1 VLKYSQAVAGGAS
14 IETPKVKVIKKELQ
28 LYAGKHPALFST
40 LYRLKQDYRVV
51 RPDTQLVIEG
61 FPRSANTF
69 SVYAFYQAQ
78 HEDVRIAHHL
88 HYPAQVLRAAQWRI
102 PALVLIRNPKDAVT
116 SLLMRDPQPVGQAL
130 KHYIMFYRTVAKYR
144 EAYVVGRFEEVTGDY
159 GAVVRRINDK
169 FGTQFAIFDHT
180 EQNVKKVYSLIEE
193 RHRTRNGG
201 RVSETKIARPS
212 TAKEEMRLKIQPSL
226 EAHRQKRLMFDAMTI
241 YDYLTSR

>member
-1 VLKYSQAVAGGAS
+1 MLKYSQAVAAGAS
-14 IETPKVKVIKKELQ
+14 IETPKVTVIKKELQ

-40 LYRLKQDYRVV
+40 LYRMKQDHRVV

-102 PALVLIRNPKDAVT
+102 PALVLIRKPKDAVT

-130 KHYIMFYRTVAKYR
+130 KHYVMFYRTIARYR
-144 EAYVVGRFEEVTGDY
+144 EAYVVGRFEEVTANY
-159 GAVVRRINDK
+159 GAVIERINDR
-169 FGTQFAIFDHT
+169 FGTRFSIFDHT
-180 EQNVKKVYSLIEE
+180 EENVKKVYSRIE
-193 RHRTRNGG
+193 HMHMTRNGG

-212 TAKEEMRLKIQPSL
+212 TAKDEMRLKIEPSL
-226 EAHRQKRLMFDAMTI
+226 ETLRQKRLLSDATAI